1 MLIGQTVKFIS
12 LNGFTS
18 SVTSFF
24 LFFFFL
30 LLLWLFLYCASLL
43 IATKRSILTLAC
55 SSPAAPSHL
64 TLAQVHA
71 ITE

>member
-12 LNGFTS
+12 LNGFIS
-18 SVTSFF
+18 SVTSFYF
-24 LFFFFL
+24 YFL
-30 LLLWLFLYCASLL
+30 LLLFLYCASLL
-43 IATKRSILTLAC
+43 IATKHSILTLAC

-64 TLAQVHA
+64 ALIQAHA